1 MTARLCLTIIVEIT
15 RHFIISQAHKNL
27 SQLPNFAFSVALA
40 HFHRSKV
47 TNSVATAD
55 ELVRVSINVP

>member
-1 MTARLCLTIIVEIT
+1 MTAKLYLTIIVEIT
-15 RHFIISQAHKNL
+15 RHFILSQADKNL

-47 TNSVATAD
+47 TDSVATAD
-55 ELVRVSINVP
+55 ELVRVLNNVP